1 MSNARKSSVWH
12 VAIGGMLT
20 FFTLGSAHAAG
31 LLTPVG
37 QNTPLAIQDH
47 LVQVVV
53 EDGYVVT
60 EVEQTFVNEG
70 GRDLEA
76 IYSFPV
82 PEHASVGE
90 FTYWIDGQ
98 PVTGEVVERQQ
109 ARDIYEA
116 EKSAG
121 RETALVEKNEYKTF
135 EISVYPVRAG
145 QDVRTRLVYL
155 QTAHTDTGVGRYVY
169 PLAEGGVD
177 EVQSSFWDMRD
188 TVNGTFSF
196 DLELKSSYPVDAVR
210 VPDQPGAATMQLDA
224 GHWRVALGSRDGTAA
239 DLDEQIAAIE
249 AEAPVPVTREVRLDT
264 DVVVYWR
271 HTPDLP
277 GSVDLVTYKP
287 DADSRGTFMLTLT
300 PGDDLPVI
308 TTGRDWTFVL
318 DTSGSMQ
325 GKFSTL
331 AEGVERALGELR
343 ENDRFR
349 IFTFNND
356 VHAMTT
362 KFISATPNAVQQH
375 INQVRALTAGG
386 GTNLHDGLQA
396 ALKRLDD
403 DRPNGVVLVTDGVA
417 NVGVTQKR
425 DFLELLEDHDV
436 RLFTFIMGNSANRP
450 LLEAMTE
457 VSDGFAVSVSN
468 SDDIVGRLRLAIG
481 KLVHHSMNDVDIDI
495 DGVRVSDLQPQRLG
509 TVYHGEQ
516 MVLMG
521 HYWKGG
527 TASIQVTADVAGKNV
542 SYQTEVQIPDI
553 ATDNPELERLWGYR
567 TIESLQSQIDYF
579 GEDADVKVAIQDLAI
594 EYGLVTDY
602 TSMIVLRDDVFDA
615 MNIERKNR
623 DRVTNERQARAKR
636 AERGP
641 VSRRADAAQPMYT
654 QPRPSTG
661 GGGGGSIGIVMLLG
675 LALVGMLR
683 RLAANSK

>member
-1 MSNARKSSVWH
+1 MTSIRKPSVWQI
-12 VAIGGMLT
+12 AIGGLLSL
-20 FFTLGSAHAAG
+20 FTLGSAQAAG

-37 QNTPLAIQDH
+37 QNTSLAIEDH
-47 LVQVVV
+47 AVRVVV

-60 EVEQTFVNEG
+60 EVEQTFSNAG
-70 GRDLEA
+70 GNDVEA

-121 RETALVEKNEYKTF
+121 RETALVEKNDYKTF

-177 EVQSSFWDMRD
+177 EVQNSFWEMRD
-188 TVNGTFSF
+188 AVNGTFSF

-210 VPDQPGAATMQLDA
+210 VPDQPGATTTQIDA
-224 GHWRVALGSRDGTAA
+224 GHWRVALGSTGGTAA

-249 AEAPVPVTREVRLDT
+249 AEAPVPVAGEVRLDT

-271 HTPDLP
+271 HTPNLP

-325 GKFSTL
+325 GKFATL
-331 AEGVERALGELR
+331 AEGVERALGELQQ
-343 ENDRFR
+343 NDRFR
-349 IFTFNND
+349 IFAFDNN
-356 VHAMTT
+356 AREMTPGFVT
-362 KFISATPNAVQQH
+362 ATPETVQQY

-386 GTNLHDGLQA
+386 GTNLHEGLRV
-396 ALKRLDD
+396 ALKKLDD

-425 DFLELLEDHDV
+425 KFLEMLEARDV

-468 SDDIVGRLRLAIG
+468 SDDIVGRLKLAVG
-481 KLVHHSMNDVDIDI
+481 KLVHHSMNSVDIDI
-495 DGVRVSDLQPQRLG
+495 DGVRVSDVQPQRLG
-509 TVYHGEQ
+509 SVYYGEQ

-527 TASIQVTADVAGKNV
+527 TASVEVNANVAGQEV
-542 SYQTEVQIPDI
+542 RYQTKVQMPDT

-567 TIESLQSQIDYF
+567 TIESLERQLDYF
-579 GEDADVKVAIQDLAI
+579 GEDADVSDAIRDLAI

-623 DRVTNERQARAKR
+623 DRVSNERQARAKR

-641 VSRRADAAQPMYT
+641 VNRRADESQPMYT

-661 GGGGGSIGIVMLLG
+661 GGGSVGIVMLLG
-675 LALVGMLR
+675 LALVGMFR
-683 RLAANSK
+683 RLAANRK

>member
-1 MSNARKSSVWH
+1 MTSIRKPSAWQ
-12 VAIGGMLT
+12 VAIGGLLSL
-20 FFTLGSAHAAG
+20 FTLGSAQAAG

-37 QNTPLAIQDH
+37 QNTSLAIEDH
-47 LVQVVV
+47 SVRVVV

-60 EVEQTFVNEG
+60 EVEQTFSNAG
-70 GRDLEA
+70 GNDVEA

-121 RETALVEKNEYKTF
+121 RETALVEKNEYRTF

-177 EVQSSFWDMRD
+177 EVQNSFWEMRD
-188 TVNGTFSF
+188 AVNGTFSF

-210 VPDQPGAATMQLDA
+210 VPDQPGATTTQLDA
-224 GHWRVALGSRDGTAA
+224 GHWRVALGSQGGTAA
-239 DLDEQIAAIE
+239 DFDEQIAAIE
-249 AEAPVPVTREVRLDT
+249 AEAPVPVAGEVRLDT

-271 HTPDLP
+271 HTPNLP

-308 TTGRDWTFVL
+308 TNGRDWTFVL

-325 GKFSTL
+325 GKFATL
-331 AEGVERALGELR
+331 AEGVERALGELQQ
-343 ENDRFR
+343 NDRFR
-349 IFTFNND
+349 IFAFNNN
-356 VHAMTT
+356 AREMTPG
-362 KFISATPNAVQQH
+362 FVAATPEAVQQY

-386 GTNLHDGLQA
+386 GTNLHEGLRV
-396 ALKRLDD
+396 ALKKLDD
-403 DRPNGVVLVTDGVA
+403 DRPSGVVLVTDGVA

-425 DFLELLEDHDV
+425 KFLEMLEARDV

-468 SDDIVGRLRLAIG
+468 SDDIVGRLKLAVD

-495 DGVRVSDLQPQRLG
+495 DGVRVSDMQPQRLG
-509 TVYHGEQ
+509 SVYYGEQ

-527 TASIQVTADVAGKNV
+527 TASVEVTANVAGQEV
-542 SYQTEVQIPDI
+542 RYQTKVRLPDT

-567 TIESLQSQIDYF
+567 TIESLERQLDYF
-579 GEDADVKVAIQDLAI
+579 GEDADVSDAIRDLAI

-623 DRVTNERQARAKR
+623 DRVSNERQARAKR

-641 VSRRADAAQPMYT
+641 VNRRADESQPMYT

-661 GGGGGSIGIVMLLG
+661 GGGSVGIVMLLG
-675 LALVGMLR
+675 LALVGMVR
-683 RLAANSK
+683 RIATNRK